1 MPGCEQQI
9 SLKSG
14 TEGSEAGFFFLLIFA
29 MILHDSTFH
38 STFHHSLKSKKR

>member
-14 TEGSEAGFFFLLIFA
+14 TEGSEEGIFLFIN
-29 MILHDSTFH
+29 ICYDSI
-38 STFHHSLKSKKR
+38 